1 MKKNMVNFDRILR
14 AGIGIALLV
23 ANIKGFI
30 SGPIAV
36 AAVAVAV
43 VFLLT
48 SLFGFC
54 PIYALFGRSG
64 RKTH

>member
-1 MKKNMVNFDRILR
+1 MKKNMGNFDRIFR
-14 AGIGIALLV
+14 AGVGIALLV
-23 ANIKGFI
+23 ANIKGLI
-30 SGPIAV
+30 SGPVAV
-36 AAVAVAV
+36 AAVVVSV

-54 PIYALFGRSG
+54 PIYALFGSSK

>member
-1 MKKNMVNFDRILR
+1 MKKNMAIFDRFLR
-14 AGIGIALLV
+14 SGIGIALLV

-30 SGPIAV
+30 YGPIAV

-43 VFLLT
+43 VLLLT

-54 PIYALFGRSG
+54 PMYALFGISS
-64 RKTH
+64 RKIN